1 MMTRNPVQVQDE
13 EKEEDEEEV
22 EDCPAANSLRI
33 YLLVARLD
41 EEGTR

>member
-1 MMTRNPVQVQDE
+1 VQVQDE

-33 YLLVARLD
+33 YLLVVRFNKV
-41 EEGTR
+41 GTS